1 MAIKL
6 ANQKRRPKLAE
17 RLVQLARQK
26 DEEESEE
33 ESDDDLNEVVE
44 NGFSSQNSRASI
56 SQQFN
61 RLVQERI
68 TLPENVFHSK
78 ARIDTDSSS
87 RHSEDLFQP
96 SSDLVTTVR

>member
-1 MAIKL
+1 MFLCLHKFIPVQMAIKL

-33 ESDDDLNEVVE
+33 EESDDDLNEVVE
-44 NGFSSQNSRASI
+44 NGFSSQNSRTSI

-61 RLVQERI
+61 RLVR
-68 TLPENVFHSK
+68 
-78 ARIDTDSSS
+78 
-87 RHSEDLFQP
+87 
-96 SSDLVTTVR
+96 

>member
-44 NGFSSQNSRASI
+44 NGFSRASI

-61 RLVQERI
+61 RLV
-68 TLPENVFHSK
+68 
-78 ARIDTDSSS
+78 
-87 RHSEDLFQP
+87 
-96 SSDLVTTVR
+96 

>member
-61 RLVQERI
+61 RLVQERV
-68 TLPENVFHSK
+68 TLVG
-78 ARIDTDSSS
+78 
-87 RHSEDLFQP
+87 
-96 SSDLVTTVR
+96 